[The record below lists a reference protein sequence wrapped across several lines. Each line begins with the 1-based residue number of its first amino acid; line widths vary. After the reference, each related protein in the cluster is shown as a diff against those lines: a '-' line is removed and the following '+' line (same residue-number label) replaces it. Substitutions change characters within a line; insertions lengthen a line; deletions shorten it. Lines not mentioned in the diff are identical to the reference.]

1 MNLGLA
7 GTTALVLGASAGLG
21 LATAEALAEEEANI
35 VIFARNANDLEHEAQ
50 RIGGTA
56 VSGDVRQGADIERAV
71 QTAVDTYGRLDIV
84 VANGGGPPPG
94 RASELQAND
103 FESAFQLLMLPMV
116 RLVQAAL
123 PHLRASGR
131 GRIVLIAS
139 TSVREPMRNLALS
152 NAIRPGVVGYMKSL
166 ANELAVD
173 GITVN
178 SVAPG
183 RLATARMNELFG
195 AAPPADE
202 LEAIPARR
210 FGRPRELGDVVAFL
224 CSTQASYVTGSL
236 ISIDGGLTKSLT

>member
-1 MNLGLA
+1 
-7 GTTALVLGASAGLG
+7 
-21 LATAEALAEEEANI
+21 
-35 VIFARNANDLEHEAQ
+35 
-50 RIGGTA
+50 
-56 VSGDVRQGADIERAV
+56 
-71 QTAVDTYGRLDIV
+71 
-84 VANGGGPPPG
+84 
-94 RASELQAND
+94 
-103 FESAFQLLMLPMV
+103 MLPMV

-123 PHLRASGR
+123 PHFRASGR